1 MCPTKRSNGRPLL
14 LRAFSY
20 ILSLLV
26 CVFICQSLLLTSHEG
41 IDGVKR
47 TSPRRNSST
56 KDLPFLY
63 LLA

>member
-1 MCPTKRSNGRPLL
+1 MGVHYFLE
-14 LRAFSY
+14 
-20 ILSLLV
+20 LLV
-26 CVFICQSLLLTSHEG
+26 TYYHYWFVFSFFKVFLLTSHEG